1 MALLREVKYLKQREE
16 TDHPIPESAAAVY
29 AQSEIYRKFVQNL
42 DVVAC
47 LYNRCVCC
55 VERCITLKHGET
67 EMNIALL
74 NYLLKELL

>member
-47 LYNRCVCC
+47 LYNRYVCVCVVLC
-55 VERCITLKHGET
+55 VEGGIALKHGET
-67 EMNIALL
+67 Q
-74 NYLLKELL
+74 NY

>member
-47 LYNRCVCC
+47 LYNRYVCVCVVC
-55 VERCITLKHGET
+55 RGRYSTET
-67 EMNIALL
+67 W
-74 NYLLKELL
+74 

>member
-29 AQSEIYRKFVQNL
+29 AQSVIYRKFVQNL

-47 LYNRCVCC
+47 LYNRYVCVCC
-55 VERCITLKHGET
+55 V
-67 EMNIALL
+67 
-74 NYLLKELL
+74 